1 MANQLIIT
9 KKEAIELLGLI
20 QKSVTVDPSEK
31 RSHLKLH
38 DELKNALF
46 LQSNEIPIHV
56 VRLGC
61 IVTIETDFSRKYKF
75 QLVLPNE
82 GDLNKNKLS
91 VLSPMGAALIG
102 KSVGE
107 IVFWC
112 QPNGDEKMIIED
124 VS

>member
-1 MANQLIIT
+1 MIIIE
-9 KKEAIELLGLI
+9 KEANIIIDLI

-38 DELKNALF
+38 HELKNALF
-46 LQSNEIPIHV
+46 LHSNEIPTNI
-56 VRLGC
+56 VRLGSF
-61 IVTIETDFSRKYKF
+61 VTIEMDLMRKYKF
-75 QLVLPNE
+75 QLVLPEE

-107 IVFWC
+107 IVYWC
-112 QPNGDEKMIIED
+112 QPNGDEKMKIED
-124 VS
+124 VSF

>member
-1 MANQLIIT
+1 LIIT
-9 KKEAIELLGLI
+9 EKEAIVLI
-20 QKSVTVDPSEK
+20 EFIGKSVTVDPSEK

-38 DELKNALF
+38 QELKNALF
-46 LQSNEIPIHV
+46 LRSREIPRNV
-56 VRLGC
+56 VRLNC
-61 IVTIETDFSRKYKF
+61 FVTIQTEFSRKYRF

-107 IVFWC
+107 AVYWC

-124 VS
+124 VDF